1 MATKVVMAQLSPT
14 MEEGK
19 LVEWKVKEG
28 DEVSQG
34 DVLAEVETDKAN
46 MDIEAMAGGVMRALL
61 ASAGDVVEV
70 GALIGVIG
78 EPDEDV
84 SDLVGSAGEG
94 GGGGRGEEDEA
105 KEEDAAEADDAEEAA
120 EADADA
126 ADAGVA
132 EGDAAEGDAAEGD
145 AAEGDAAEGDA
156 AEGDAAEGETSE
168 EPVPDEGDTSV
179 PKAPEARDGAPDEKA
194 TPAGSGGDSD
204 SDADASKTQSS
215 SEKRVKVSPLARR
228 LAEEAGL
235 ELAAISGSGPGG
247 RIIRDD
253 VNAAIESGAARAQG
267 GGEGAAGAGPVGP
280 SRLADERIELSQ
292 MRKTIAKRLVQ
303 SLGPVPHFFL
313 TTEIDMGSALDLR
326 RALNERLQEGKV
338 GVNDLLV
345 KVAAEALAR
354 HPEINA
360 SFDGDAIKRHGSA
373 DIGIAVAV
381 PDGLITPVL
390 RAADR
395 KGLVQIAAESKDLI
409 ERARNRKLKPDE
421 YTGSTF
427 SISNLG
433 MFGIDEFTAI
443 INPPEAAIL
452 AVGGTV
458 EKPVVVD
465 GEVVVRRRMR
475 VTMSCDHRVIDGAM
489 GAAFLQTFRAM
500 LENPLELVS

>member
-1 MATKVVMAQLSPT
+1 MATRVVMAQLSPT

-46 MDIEAMAGGVMRALL
+46 MDIEAMSGGTVRALL
-61 ASAGDVVEV
+61 ASQGDVVEV
-70 GALIGVIG
+70 GALIGVLG
-78 EPDEDV
+78 DPNEDI
-84 SDLVGSAGEG
+84 SAIVEQAGRASKDG
-94 GGGGRGEEDEA
+94 GDPEA
-105 KEEDAAEADDAEEAA
+105 S
-120 EADADA
+120 
-126 ADAGVA
+126 G
-132 EGDAAEGDAAEGD
+132 
-145 AAEGDAAEGDA
+145 
-156 AEGDAAEGETSE
+156 TSE
-168 EPVPDEGDTSV
+168 EDGAGDESAATPEAESDAEPEAETAE
-179 PKAPEARDGAPDEKA
+179 PEAKTAEAPEARQSEESGAEASEARKA
-194 TPAGSGGDSD
+194 SSG
-204 SDADASKTQSS
+204 
-215 SEKRVKVSPLARR
+215 RVKVSPLARR
-228 LAEEAGL
+228 IAEDAGIDV
-235 ELAAISGSGPGG
+235 ARIPGSGPGG
-247 RIIRDD
+247 RVVKSD
-253 VNAAIESGAARAQG
+253 VEAAIASGGPAPEAAPADEARAP
-267 GGEGAAGAGPVGP
+267 ARATVSALRPA
-280 SRLADERIELSQ
+280 RLEEERVELSQ

-303 SLGPVPHFFL
+303 SIGPVPHFFL
-313 TTEIDMGSALDLR
+313 TMEIDMGRALDLR
-326 RALNERLQEGKV
+326 KSLNERLARRDDGPAKV

-360 SFDGDAIKRHGSA
+360 SWDGDAIQRHGSA

-390 RAADR
+390 READR
-395 KGLVQIAAESKDLI
+395 KGLVQISAEAADLI
-409 ERARNRKLKPDE
+409 ERARNRKLKPED
-421 YTGSTF
+421 YTGATF

-458 EKPVVVD
+458 EKPVVED
-465 GEVVVRRRMR
+465 GEIVVRRRMR